1 MRPNL
6 TLVLR
11 KHEVIRLLIGVGSM
25 ARKPRRPP
33 VPVDVKDRVPS
44 DFLWQHHPFEL
55 VIPNPEPRL
64 VYSGADYLLAYWLG
78 RANGYL
84 DDDAPGTS
92 TRWEPGG
99 NP

>member
-1 MRPNL
+1 MQ
-6 TLVLR
+6 
-11 KHEVIRLLIGVGSM
+11 
-25 ARKPRRPP
+25 
-33 VPVDVKDRVPS
+33 VPFMMLAAGKADP
-44 DFLWQHHPFEL
+44 LAPA
-55 VIPNPEPRL
+55 EPRL

-84 DDDAPGTS
+84 DDDAPGTC